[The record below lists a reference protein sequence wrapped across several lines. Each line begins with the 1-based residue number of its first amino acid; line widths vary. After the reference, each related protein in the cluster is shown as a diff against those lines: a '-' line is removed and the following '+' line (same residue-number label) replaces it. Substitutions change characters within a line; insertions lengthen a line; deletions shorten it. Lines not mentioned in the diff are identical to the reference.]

1 MTACWTPAGVALG
14 WDLPSPAPVRA
25 DPHGQL
31 CPPNAPA
38 LAFNGAGGGAFF
50 FLKNEIGGNWKQKER
65 GKGTCQRWFGKQ
77 GPLVRWRKQASQH
90 VIRASVF
97 MWDSRIYNT

>member
-38 LAFNGAGGGAFF
+38 LAFNGAGGGLFF
-50 FLKNEIGGNWKQKER
+50 FLKMKLEVTGNKKKEEKEPAR
-65 GKGTCQRWFGKQ
+65 DGLENRVLW
-77 GPLVRWRKQASQH
+77 
-90 VIRASVF
+90 
-97 MWDSRIYNT
+97 